1 MNAERISMKCGG
13 DYHYHGTTNSWT
25 YYILSEIGQGCRIW
39 QKIRIDVKPM
49 LPRSEWAHT
58 FHRLATQTSLSKQ
71 VLSTEAAF
79 SACLTWHWPDHH
91 WQCNWRV
98 TWTSLRMCVWAEV
111 DISSNYCDNIQP
123 YDKRRFSFCQMWH
136 DFKIIFLEMTTNS
149 NFSLSQDSAAA
160 YWCDIWVLLKIFF
173 SFQQWENL
181 KIQ

>member
-79 SACLTWHWPDHH
+79 SACSAWHWPDLINDAMTSGVDVFTYVCGEKADTPEGNRKQRCHH
-91 WQCNWRV
+91 SCLVWHVIITTGQSNLRKSASRGPIPRLGV
-98 TWTSLRMCVWAEV
+98 TPGGRKLYHWIPGVGFP
-111 DISSNYCDNIQP
+111 IS
-123 YDKRRFSFCQMWH
+123 
-136 DFKIIFLEMTTNS
+136 
-149 NFSLSQDSAAA
+149 
-160 YWCDIWVLLKIFF
+160 VL
-173 SFQQWENL
+173 
-181 KIQ
+181 